1 MEDSLL
7 LKLNKLHRD
16 LFPNL
21 YVFTKNIYEYGM
33 YGLNKATMYAIEK
46 RRFKKKVG
54 YKPNL
59 KNPRSFNEKIVWK
72 KIHERDTLLTKTADK
87 YEVRNYVKDMLGEE
101 EANKILIP
109 LLYVTDKPETIPFDK
124 LPKDFVVKANH
135 GNGWNIIVRNGEY
148 AKKEIIKKCKQWL
161 RIPYGVEKLEWGY
174 KKVNRK
180 IIIERFI
187 TDKKG
192 NIPKDYKFQVVNGKV
207 AFIQVFYDRFSNLKN
222 SNFSKDW
229 QFMNFKWPY
238 TMGIKLDKPKNLE
251 KMISLAEMLGSAFT
265 HARIDFYSVDGAI
278 YFGEI
283 THYPSSGL
291 AKFKPE
297 KFDFELGKQWR
308 IKQWKKKF

>member
-21 YVFTKNIYEYGM
+21 YVITKNLYEYGM
-33 YGLNKATMYAIEK
+33 YSMNKATRYAIEK

-59 KNPRSFNEKIVWK
+59 KDPRSFNEKIVWK
-72 KIHERDTLLTKTADK
+72 KIHNRDPLLTKTADK
-87 YEVRNYVKDMLGEE
+87 YLVRSYVKEVLGEK

-124 LPKDFVVKANH
+124 LPDNFVVKANQ
-135 GNGWNIIVRNGEY
+135 GNGWNIIVKNGNY
-148 AKKEIIKKCKQWL
+148 DKKEIIKKCKLWL
-161 RIPYGVEKLEWGY
+161 KIPYGVEKLEWGY
-174 KKVNRK
+174 KNINKK
-180 IIIERFI
+180 IIVEKFI
-187 TDKKG
+187 ADEKG
-192 NIPKDYKFQVVNGKV
+192 NSPKDYKFQVFNGKV
-207 AFIQVFYDRFSNLKN
+207 KFIQVFYDRFTDLKN
-222 SNFSKDW
+222 SNFTKEW
-229 QFMNFKWPY
+229 EFMNFKWPY
-238 TMGIKLDKPKNLE
+238 KMGRKLEKPKNLE
-251 KMISLAEMLGSAFT
+251 KMIGLAEMLGSAFT

-297 KFDFELGKQWR
+297 SFDFELGKYWR
-308 IKQWKKKF
+308 LDQ